1 MIRSLVT
8 LASTDAAATQ
18 AAALSPLTTGTLG
31 AVRPAT
37 RKPSVRM

>member
-8 LASTDAAATQ
+8 LASTDAAATH
-18 AAALSPLTTGTLG
+18 AAAWSPLTTGMLG

-37 RKPSVRM
+37 RKPSTSM